1 MALDWDKID
10 KMLDEAA
17 ETFVE
22 QERNVEQN
30 REIFNKVIESYG
42 YHQESECEYSRYD
55 DRTDCDL
62 IIKINENY
70 EIDSYLVSPCP
81 IHSDTDLY
89 HIDEAWAKL
98 KDDIKNIEIEITGE
112 LKRCQD

>member
-17 ETFVE
+17 ETLAE
-22 QERNVEQN
+22 QERKTEQN
-30 REIFNKVIESYG
+30 CEIFNKVIKTYG

-62 IIKINENY
+62 VIKINEYY
-70 EIDSYLVSPCP
+70 EIDNYFVSPCP
-81 IHSDTDLY
+81 VRSDLDLY

-98 KDDIKNIEIEITGE
+98 KDDVEDIKIEITGE
-112 LKRCQD
+112 LKKCQN